1 MKILISIF
9 FIVLLSGCASE
20 TEKAANKTKLSEM
33 NPTLY
38 GSIKPKD
45 DGWGSEKFIIRI
57 ANVSKKDFWLSTEAS
72 QKKADSVCRQAGF
85 EEGAQWSNDN
95 GVLKAT
101 EDALKGNHTYFCT
114 GESEIQNQIV
124 LIDKAK
130 ELCTN
135 IGYTPNT
142 DSHRGCVVELMKVD
156 SGGTNVTVNS
166 TNYQDMID
174 RGICMTT
181 GKCDITG
188 QPIIKQSQNT
198 ITNARCRVTGTGAWK
213 TIQCF

>member
-1 MKILISIF
+1 MSAEKKAKVSKMKPS
-9 FIVLLSGCASE
+9 LSGSVIP
-20 TEKAANKTKLSEM
+20 NSDG
-33 NPTLY
+33 Y
-38 GSIKPKD
+38 GSKKFVVRVGSLNAKEEFHAATIAAEQKANSLCKQEGFSYANWSTD
-45 DGWGSEKFIIRI
+45 KSANRDNWWGWNDEEKR
-57 ANVSKKDFWLSTEAS
+57 
-72 QKKADSVCRQAGF
+72 
-85 EEGAQWSNDN
+85 
-95 GVLKAT
+95 
-101 EDALKGNHTYFCT
+101 GNFTFYCV
-114 GESEIQNQIV
+114 GESEKHNQIV

>member
-1 MKILISIF
+1 MKKLLIVI
-9 FIVLLSGCASE
+9 IVMLSGCMSA
-20 TEKAANKTKLSEM
+20 EKKSRVNSM
-33 NPTLY
+33 NTSLLGNAQPTQE
-38 GSIKPKD
+38 GEP
-45 DGWGSEKFIIRI
+45 FIITVS
-57 ANVSKKDFWLSTEAS
+57 NFSKKDEQYEAQIAS
-72 QKKADSVCRQAGF
+72 QKKANSICIQNGF
-85 EEGAQWSNDN
+85 KGAQWSNGN
-95 GVLKAT
+95 GFWTLSDRAKS
-101 EDALKGNHTYFCT
+101 GNHEYFCHGIT
-114 GESEIQNQIV
+114 KEKEEFENQIV

-156 SGGTNVTVNS
+156 SGGTNVTVKS

-188 QPIIKQSQNT
+188 QPIIKNQST
-198 ITNARCRVTGTGAWK
+198 ITNSTCRVTGTGVWK

>member
-1 MKILISIF
+1 MKKLLIII
-9 FIVLLSGCASE
+9 IVLLSGCTSA
-20 TEKAANKTKLSEM
+20 EKNARVNSINTSLLG
-33 NPTLY
+33 NLQPTQ
-38 GSIKPKD
+38 
-45 DGWGSEKFIIRI
+45 DGEPFTIIVS
-57 ANVSKKDFWLSTEAS
+57 NFSKKDEQHEAQIAS
-72 QKKADSVCRQAGF
+72 KKKADSICIQNGF
-85 EEGAQWSNDN
+85 KRAQWSNGN
-95 GVLKAT
+95 GFWTLSERAKSGYH
-101 EDALKGNHTYFCT
+101 EYFCN
-114 GESEIQNQIV
+114 GLSKEKEELNNQMV

-156 SGGTNVTVNS
+156 SGETNVTVNS

-174 RGICMTT
+174 RGMCMTT

-188 QPIIKQSQNT
+188 QPVIRKSQNT
-198 ITNARCRVTGTGAWK
+198 ITNSTCKVTGTGVWK

>member
-9 FIVLLSGCASE
+9 FIVLLAGCMSADRKAKVHKINPTLSGSIIPNENGYRTKPFVIRVGSINAKDDFKVA
-20 TEKAANKTKLSEM
+20 EKAAKIKAKSLCREEGYSGASWEYDGSGGGWRSE
-33 NPTLY
+33 NEKRGNFTFTC
-38 GSIKPKD
+38 
-45 DGWGSEKFIIRI
+45 DGYSEK
-57 ANVSKKDFWLSTEAS
+57 
-72 QKKADSVCRQAGF
+72 
-85 EEGAQWSNDN
+85 
-95 GVLKAT
+95 
-101 EDALKGNHTYFCT
+101 
-114 GESEIQNQIV
+114 QNQIV

>member
-1 MKILISIF
+1 MKILISII
-9 FIVLLSGCASE
+9 FIALFGCTSE
-20 TEKAANKTKLSEM
+20 KTKIKINNINTSLFDGSNNIDKGKAFTIKATNFDRSKPGLALMATEKLASKLCKEAGFRGTTTTNNNYKLGGLGTMKDRALDGYHEYHCLYKTK
-33 NPTLY
+33 
-38 GSIKPKD
+38 
-45 DGWGSEKFIIRI
+45 EK
-57 ANVSKKDFWLSTEAS
+57 KEAD
-72 QKKADSVCRQAGF
+72 K
-85 EEGAQWSNDN
+85 
-95 GVLKAT
+95 
-101 EDALKGNHTYFCT
+101 
-114 GESEIQNQIV
+114 QIV

-188 QPIIKQSQNT
+188 QPIIKNQST
-198 ITNARCRVTGTGAWK
+198 ITNSTCRVTGTGAWK